1 MVKISGTKQTT
12 SAGKSVG
19 VRKAEPSGSGFKVA
33 ANVTANLLGAQDAS
47 AQIAEPSSV
56 MALGA
61 LIALQ
66 TENVDR
72 DTKQRSAERALILL
86 DRIREGILNG
96 RVLVQDLQG
105 LAHAADAKVA
115 SNDEQLDAIYEEISL
130 RARIELAKL
139 GY

>member
-1 MVKISGTKQTT
+1 
-12 SAGKSVG
+12 
-19 VRKAEPSGSGFKVA
+19 
-33 ANVTANLLGAQDAS
+33 
-47 AQIAEPSSV
+47 
-56 MALGA
+56 LGA